1 MRVLGIETATSVCG
15 VALVDG
21 MRVQAERS
29 LDERYAHAERLFG
42 FLDEV
47 LESAAV
53 GLPAIQGIG
62 VSIGPGS
69 FTGLRIGL
77 SVAKGL
83 HLATGIPVVA
93 VPTLE
98 ALALHGSADARAAG
112 GDALLAVLDARR
124 GEVYWQ
130 LFVPGDPMVRVLTD
144 VHDGP
149 VQEIIGSIPPGRIVV
164 TGEARQQVA
173 DGLVTAGMQASR
185 VHVLNEPAAACSAV
199 AVAMLAGMMMDAGVR
214 HDIAT
219 LEPRYI
225 KEFFLR
231 TTE

>member
-21 MRVQAERS
+21 VRVEAERS

-47 LESAAV
+47 LESAAI
-53 GLPAIQGIG
+53 GLSAIHGIG

-77 SVAKGL
+77 SVVKGL
-83 HLATGIPVVA
+83 HLATGIPVVG

-98 ALALHGSADARAAG
+98 ALAQHGLLEARAAG

-130 LFVPGDPMVRVLTD
+130 LFVPGDLSARQLTD

-149 VQEIIGSIPPGRIVV
+149 VEEILASLPPGRIVV
-164 TGEARQQVA
+164 TGEARQQVV
-173 DGLVTAGMQASR
+173 DGLVAAGVEASR
-185 VHVLNEPAAACSAV
+185 MRMLTAPAAACSAV
-199 AVAMLAGMMMDAGVR
+199 AVARLAGVMMEAGVR
-214 HDIAT
+214 HDIAA